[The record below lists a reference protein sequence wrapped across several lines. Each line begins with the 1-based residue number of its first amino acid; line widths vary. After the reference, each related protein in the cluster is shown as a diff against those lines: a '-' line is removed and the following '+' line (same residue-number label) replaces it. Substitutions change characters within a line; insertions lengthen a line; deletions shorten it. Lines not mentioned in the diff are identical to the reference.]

1 MPFVRDDGLG
11 GERTEP
17 TSLFKRITTLR
28 GRVSVR
34 RVRPSQYHVCVQE
47 LTIRAP
53 LIEGWSEI
61 SFSFLRE
68 KRHHPDGTEAIV
80 MTSPKTTI
88 DWHVLSIYPM
98 SSLYDYFYVTRRPLK
113 KCQ

>member
-53 LIEGWSEI
+53 YVADRGVVRNLI
-61 SFSFLRE
+61 L
-68 KRHHPDGTEAIV
+68 
-80 MTSPKTTI
+80 
-88 DWHVLSIYPM
+88 LS
-98 SSLYDYFYVTRRPLK
+98 S
-113 KCQ
+113 